1 MNDPHVVAL
10 FYNVKHSA
18 AVDYSDAKP
27 LEHEEDNFSVR
38 IENKKVCFTMKAH
51 YATAKE
57 ARKAV
62 KEYIE
67 NWEFAAGLCGGPRVF
82 KLVYWKPDIEYRNVE
97 SGHHVGAPD
106 PVFWQFTTSHLTGG
120 IITTSY
126 PSPPQSGMKITP
138 DVQSMYDRLMDYRS
152 DPKLLPSM
160 AAFCLDVLQGST
172 RSKCPNKKV
181 VEMYGIKLAVIKK
194 IARLANNKGGPDARK
209 RIGINSPLTPKE
221 TCFLEEAVKAM
232 IRRAA
237 EVAHAPKNESR
248 AEINLSDLPQC

>member
-10 FYNVKHSA
+10 FYNIEHSA

-51 YATAKE
+51 YATREEAKE
-57 ARKAV
+57 AVR
-62 KEYIE
+62 EYID
-67 NWEFAAGLCGGPRVF
+67 NWEFTAGLRRGSDMF
-82 KLVYWKPDIEYRNVE
+82 KLVYWKPEIEYRNVE
-97 SGHHVGAPD
+97 IGHHVGAPD
-106 PVFWQFTTSHLTGG
+106 PVSLKFTTSLKDS
-120 IITTSY
+120 IIIAPY
-126 PSPPQSGMKITP
+126 PSPPQSGLKITP
-138 DVQSMYDRLMDYRS
+138 DVRSMSDRFAGYRL
-152 DPKLLPSM
+152 DREPLPSM

-181 VEMYGIKLAVIKK
+181 VEMYGIELAVIKK
-194 IARLANNKGGPDARK
+194 IARLANNKGGPYARK